1 MDQIDIM
8 IKKLEEVNE
17 EQHSRIDKLEQEK
30 LSLQRYIDELLL
42 SNMHLTDELYN
53 AEVKNEMLD
62 KALDRACQ
70 MLSYAFM
77 NTQYSTDDDGLI
89 IRNNNP
95 FKNNKEWKELLM
107 RIVNELHEKTIK

>member
-1 MDQIDIM
+1 MDLIDLM

-62 KALDRACQ
+62 ETLDRACE
-70 MLSYAFM
+70 MLGYAFEDI
-77 NTQYSTDDDGLI
+77 QYSISDGGFI
-89 IRNNNP
+89 ICNNKP

-107 RIVNELHEKTIK
+107 RIVNESRKECK

>member
-8 IKKLEEVNE
+8 IKKLEQVNE

-62 KALDRACQ
+62 KALDRACHI
-70 MLSYAFM
+70 LGYTFM
-77 NTQYSTDDDGLI
+77 NTQYGIDDDGLI

-107 RIVNELHEKTIK
+107 RMVNESRKECK